1 MSNTL
6 NDLIKQINNST
17 NKTITNIVLKEKRDI
32 DLQVNYN
39 SGLFKVTAELISFV
53 AISKYDILYLEDVY
67 GKPIEINREE
77 FFNIIS
83 KQYNETM
90 KQWFDNYNKINE

>member
-1 MSNTL
+1 MSSSL
-6 NDLIKQINNST
+6 NEIIKQINNST
-17 NKTITNIVLKEKRDI
+17 DKTITNIVLKEKRDI
-32 DLQVNYN
+32 DLQINYN
-39 SGLFKVTAELISFV
+39 SGLFKITSELISFV
-53 AISKYDILYLEDVY
+53 AISKYDIMYLEDVY
-67 GKPIEINREE
+67 GKPIQINREE

>member
-6 NDLIKQINNST
+6 NDIIKQINNST
-17 NKTITNIVLKEKRDI
+17 DKTISNIVLKEKRDI

-39 SGLFKVTAELISFV
+39 SGLFKITPALISFV

-67 GKPIEINREE
+67 GNPIQINREE